1 MTRWIAFDTE
11 TQEALRSNPD
21 ATTEMRDGDALQA
34 AVESQNAVAL
44 LPAADNGVL
53 LVRLQRRRPVP
64 IEAQFESM
72 DHATSRSET
81 PSVPAS
87 AVETHREVSE
97 SEFAESDVAQPDF
110 VPPKMA
116 ETQPAQAELKSTH
129 NEGEENLARP
139 LPQVEPWWD
148 APQPIVEEEP
158 HLELIYDPLEEQEEV
173 VPYRQD
179 ASQPSSGKPDTMRFA
194 ASGLLGLSD
203 APISEE
209 EEKPKKWWQRI
220 LE

>member
-11 TQEALRSNPD
+11 TQEALHSNPD
-21 ATTEMRDGDALQA
+21 ATTEVRDGDALQA

-64 IEAQFESM
+64 IEEFESV
-72 DHATSRSET
+72 DQAARRSDT
-81 PSVPAS
+81 TSVPAS
-87 AVETHREVSE
+87 AVETHREVAE

-110 VPPKMA
+110 APSEIA
-116 ETQPAQAELKSTH
+116 ETELAQTEPRSTH
-129 NEGEENLARP
+129 DEWEENLARP
-139 LPQVEPWWD
+139 LPEVEPWWD

-158 HLELIYDPLEEQEEV
+158 DRDLSYDPLDEQEEV

-194 ASGLLGLSD
+194 ATGLLGLTD
-203 APISEE
+203 EPISEE

>member
-11 TQEALRSNPD
+11 TQEALRSTPD

-44 LPAADNGVL
+44 LPGNDDSVL

-64 IEAQFESM
+64 IEAQFESV
-72 DHATSRSET
+72 DQATYGNES
-81 PSVPAS
+81 PSVNAS
-87 AVETHREVSE
+87 AVEAHREVAE
-97 SEFAESDVAQPDF
+97 SEFAESDVAQPDLA
-110 VPPKMA
+110 PPEIV
-116 ETQPAQAELKSTH
+116 ETELAQAELRSTQ